1 MNDDTDGDTMT
12 VETRQGE
19 SSFTATGKWSKSL
32 RPEVEPF
39 FAFECK
45 WSIVFFAI
53 WLWEIGL
60 ARRRSE

>member
-12 VETRQGE
+12 VETHQGE
-19 SSFTATGKWSKSL
+19 SSFTATVKWSKSL

-45 WSIVFFAI
+45 WSIVFFCN
-53 WLWEIGL
+53 L
-60 ARRRSE
+60 AVGDRTCQETK